1 MQARVFCYFAGGSGV
16 LNFNWHMQQWK
27 EKVMCE
33 IHLCNLKSHFR
44 QDVYAYCTRP
54 VSMHL
59 MMVCVSCSFNSFSIF
74 LLCFAQ
80 QQNLIKIMFFCIHF
94 PVWLYPPQNNEKKIF
109 LYCKLYWL
117 TGMWTVSAQVSKS
130 GTYRITKHNTNN
142 NKLLFKNNMVLLK
155 K

>member
-33 IHLCNLKSHFR
+33 IHLCNLKFHFR

-59 MMVCVSCSFNSFSIF
+59 MMVCVSCSFNSFFNLFALFCTTTKSHKNYVF
-74 LLCFAQ
+74 LYS
-80 QQNLIKIMFFCIHF
+80 FFSMAIS
-94 PVWLYPPQNNEKKIF
+94 PQNNEKKYF
-109 LYCKLYWL
+109 YTVNC
-117 TGMWTVSAQVSKS
+117 TG
-130 GTYRITKHNTNN
+130 
-142 NKLLFKNNMVLLK
+142 
-155 K
+155 